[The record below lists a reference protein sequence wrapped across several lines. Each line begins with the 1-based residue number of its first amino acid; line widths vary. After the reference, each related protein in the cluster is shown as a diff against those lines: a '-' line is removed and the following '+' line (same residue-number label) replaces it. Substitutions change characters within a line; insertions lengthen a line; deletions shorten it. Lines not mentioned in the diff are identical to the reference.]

1 MAGQGAE
8 EGASTQITVREIG
21 TALIRSFTSKGRER
35 YSVHDEIEA
44 DYFSFERDGR
54 KLLQIDTHG
63 RSTRENPGK
72 QSQTIQ
78 LDKEGAAA
86 LFQILKNEFHFD

>member
-1 MAGQGAE
+1 M
-8 EGASTQITVREIG
+8 
-21 TALIRSFTSKGRER
+21 ALIRSFNLKGRER

-54 KLLQIDTHG
+54 ILQQIDTHG

-78 LDKEGAAA
+78 LDREGAEA
-86 LFQILKNEFHFD
+86 LFKILKSEFNFT